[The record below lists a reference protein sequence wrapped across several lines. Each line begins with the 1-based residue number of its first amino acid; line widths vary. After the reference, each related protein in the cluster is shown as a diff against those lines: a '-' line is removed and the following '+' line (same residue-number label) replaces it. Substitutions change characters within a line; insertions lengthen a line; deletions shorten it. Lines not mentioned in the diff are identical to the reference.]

1 MHRTLTNSEL
11 KGSIGSKE
19 QKKAGYVGSISYG
32 VSFKGYMKRSVGDV
46 RKRDLN
52 SL

>member
-1 MHRTLTNSEL
+1 MRGTLTNSEL
-11 KGSIGSKE
+11 KGSIGSRGL
-19 QKKAGYVGSISYG
+19 KKAGCLGSVSDG
-32 VSFKGYMKRSVGDV
+32 VSFKGYMKKSVGGV

>member
-1 MHRTLTNSEL
+1 MGRTLTNSEL
-11 KGSIGSKE
+11 KGSIGSRE
-19 QKKAGYVGSISYG
+19 QKAASYLGSINDG
-32 VSFKGYMKRSVGDV
+32 VSFKGYVKRSVGDV